1 MAFKIR
7 IGRFVI
13 VEAGRDAEVDISE
26 LERGAQRIE
35 QVVESKVKNWIKN
48 DRFFDGFR
56 NTYARVILWILG
68 NLVLFGG
75 LFLTYSNEA
84 GFIPYAVLVF
94 LMVMSQKLSVRF
106 VFDSQGDLIDEY
118 QRARRDR
125 AYRRAYRNVTGAF
138 TGLIGVVLG
147 FGYAQFYKEN
157 GYLELL
163 PSAFIELYL
172 DGYRVLV
179 LLVFV
184 AGFFSLQP
192 YFAWGFKGE
201 PFRSKNE
208 PNQ

>member
-13 VEAGRDAEVDISE
+13 VEADRDAAKDISE

-68 NLVLFGG
+68 NVVLFGG
-75 LFLTYSNEA
+75 LYLTYTNES
-84 GFIPYAVLVF
+84 GFIPYAIFVF
-94 LMVMSQKLSVRF
+94 LMVMAQKLSVRF
-106 VFDSQGDLIDEY
+106 VFDSEGDLIDEY

-125 AYRRAYRNVTGAF
+125 AYRHAYRNVTGAF
-138 TGLIGVVLG
+138 TGLIAIVLA
-147 FGYAQFYKEN
+147 FGYFQFYQEN
-157 GYLELL
+157 GHFSLL
-163 PSAFIELYL
+163 PSAFIELNL
-172 DGYRVLV
+172 DSYRVLV

-184 AGFFSLQP
+184 MGFFSLQP

-208 PNQ
+208 PNE